1 MPILLTASA
10 DTGGSMSG
18 ILSTATQVLQW
29 FITSMGTVLGFV
41 INNPVVL
48 ILFMIFLVG
57 AAVGMLMR
65 LWKSV

>member
-1 MPILLTASA
+1 MSILLTASA
-10 DTGGSMSG
+10 DAGGSMSG

-29 FITSMGTVLGFV
+29 FITSIGTVLGFV
-41 INNPVVL
+41 IDNPVVL